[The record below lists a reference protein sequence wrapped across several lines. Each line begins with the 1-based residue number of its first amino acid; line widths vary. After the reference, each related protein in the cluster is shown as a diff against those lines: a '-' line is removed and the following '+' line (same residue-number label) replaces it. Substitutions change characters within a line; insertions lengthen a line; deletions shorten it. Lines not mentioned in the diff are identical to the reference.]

1 MLSPLA
7 RAALLL
13 AGSTVIAAASSVAI
27 IYVADLL
34 LPNFTARFDNYA
46 FAFGIPLG
54 VSPMLVYPLILINFR
69 KEQMQVELERMVR
82 TDPLTGL
89 ANRGAFF
96 ERASKAFGELRG
108 PSTGP
113 LALLM
118 IDLDHFKRLNDLHG
132 RATGDDMLK
141 RVGGMIR
148 EAVTGGRESSPSL
161 VARMGG
167 EEFAVLLAG
176 MDAVEA
182 SAVAERVCRSV
193 RHAGIAVGGEFL
205 TTTVSVGLAVRAPG
219 EPLDATM
226 RAADKAADE
235 AKRAGRDRWTPAA
248 SRDIGP
254 RAGST
259 KSVEAADVPL
269 APRQKTTQA
278 A

>member
-1 MLSPLA
+1 MFSPLA
-7 RAALLL
+7 RAALIL

-27 IYVADLL
+27 IFVADLL

-46 FAFGIPLG
+46 FALGIPLG
-54 VSPMLVYPLILINFR
+54 VSPMLIYPLLLINFR
-69 KEQMQVELERMVR
+69 KEQMQVALERMVR

-89 ANRGAFF
+89 ANRRTFF
-96 ERASKAFGELRG
+96 ERAAKAFGELRG

-113 LALLM
+113 LAVLM
-118 IDLDHFKRLNDLHG
+118 IDIDHFKRLNDIYGH
-132 RATGDDMLK
+132 AAGDDMLK
-141 RVGGMIR
+141 RAGGMIR

-161 VARMGG
+161 VARLGG

-182 SAVAERVCRSV
+182 SAVAERVCRCV
-193 RHAGIAVGGEFL
+193 RHAGITVGGEFL

-219 EPLDATM
+219 ESLDATM
-226 RAADKAADE
+226 RAADQAAYD

-248 SRDIGP
+248 SREINP
-254 RAGST
+254 PAAPAKT
-259 KSVEAADVPL
+259 IAAADAPL
-269 APRQKTTQA
+269 APRQKATQA